1 MYESYIQTIFI
12 LCFRLLC
19 GLISIMNRH
28 LSVFLFCDD
37 TLSVF
42 DLVKCFYSFL
52 RLFHIPLDRS
62 SVLNSNKSKDGIALR
77 SVCYNVFV
85 YCFVLT
91 LLLEQQLS
99 EDYVCLWFLQVFL
112 CDLRTDPGKMIL
124 ILVSV
129 SFSSLIYLW
138 INENANCWLSNMN
151 FPLWFWIYI
160 KKSQNKHLKTGCQ

>member
-19 GLISIMNRH
+19 GLLSIVNRH
-28 LSVFLFCDD
+28 LSGFLSYDD

-62 SVLNSNKSKDGIALR
+62 LVLNSNKSKDGIALR
-77 SVCYNVFV
+77 SVCYNIFV

-99 EDYVCLWFLQVFL
+99 EDYVCLIPPGISLWPENWSRQNDTDSCICFFFFF
-112 CDLRTDPGKMIL
+112 DL
-124 ILVSV
+124 
-129 SFSSLIYLW
+129 F
-138 INENANCWLSNMN
+138 MN
-151 FPLWFWIYI
+151 QWKCKLLTF
-160 KKSQNKHLKTGCQ
+160 